1 MASQQSPPSVPSS
14 EDAKLS
20 AKEIKYRSEMIM
32 AHDRSKLQDSLITQI
47 STLESQLES
56 LNSQVSSTTGKL
68 EIDGSNDYNRN
79 PPKATIKQH
88 IKLLHDFNE
97 IRDVGLHLIG
107 MIADE
112 RGVGLKEVLGE
123 FGVTEK
129 D

>member
-1 MASQQSPPSVPSS
+1 MTSQQSPPSVPST
-14 EDAKLS
+14 EDSNLS
-20 AKEIKYRSEMIM
+20 AKELKYR
-32 AHDRSKLQDSLITQI
+32 DSLLSQI
-47 STLESQLES
+47 SALESQLETVK
-56 LNSQVSSTTGKL
+56 SQISSTTGKL
-68 EIDGSNDYNRN
+68 EN
-79 PPKATIKQH
+79 PSKATIQQH

-112 RGVGLKEVLGE
+112 RGVGLKQVLGE

>member
-20 AKEIKYRSEMIM
+20 AKEIKYR
-32 AHDRSKLQDSLITQI
+32 DSLITQI

-68 EIDGSNDYNRN
+68 EN

-112 RGVGLKEVLGE
+112 RGVGLKEILGE

>member
-1 MASQQSPPSVPSS
+1 MDTSKIPSDGPPSSS
-14 EDAKLS
+14 PAKEVSALS
-20 AKEIKYRSEMIM
+20 AKEIKHRDHLLSQIAALE
-32 AHDRSKLQDSLITQI
+32 AELANLKSKNSA
-47 STLESQLES
+47 STAKLT
-56 LNSQVSSTTGKL
+56 NPAKST
-68 EIDGSNDYNRN
+68 IQR
-79 PPKATIKQH
+79 H

-123 FGVTEK
+123 FGVTDK

>member
-1 MASQQSPPSVPSS
+1 MNIKSSYHHINESRAVSTMASKDPPSSPPSK
-14 EDAKLS
+14 EDSKLS
-20 AKEIKYRSEMIM
+20 AKEIKHRDFLLAE
-32 AHDRSKLQDSLITQI
+32 I
-47 STLESQLES
+47 STLEAKLADI
-56 LNSQVSSTTGKL
+56 NAQVSDINQKL
-68 EIDGSNDYNRN
+68 DN
-79 PPKATIKQH
+79 PAKATIQRH

-112 RGVGLKEVLGE
+112 RGVGLKQVLGE

>member
-1 MASQQSPPSVPSS
+1 MASQPSPPSAPSS

-56 LNSQVSSTTGKL
+56 LNSQVSSTTEKL
-68 EIDGSNDYNRN
+68 EN

>member
-1 MASQQSPPSVPSS
+1 MASQQSPPPVPSNQDS
-14 EDAKLS
+14 NLS
-20 AKEIKYRSEMIM
+20 AKEIKYR
-32 AHDRSKLQDSLITQI
+32 DSLITQI
-47 STLESQLES
+47 ATLESQLAN
-56 LNSQVSSTTGKL
+56 LNSQVSSTTEKL
-68 EIDGSNDYNRN
+68 EN
-79 PPKATIKQH
+79 PAKATIKQH

-97 IRDVGLHLIG
+97 VRDVGLHLIG

>member
-1 MASQQSPPSVPSS
+1 MPMRLASSNISQMASQQSPPPAPST
-14 EDAKLS
+14 EDTRLS
-20 AKEIKYRSEMIM
+20 AKEIKYR
-32 AHDRSKLQDSLITQI
+32 DSLITQI
-47 STLESQLES
+47 SALESQLES
-56 LNSQVSSTTGKL
+56 LNSQVSSTAEKL
-68 EIDGSNDYNRN
+68 EN

-123 FGVTEK
+123 FGVTAK

>member
-1 MASQQSPPSVPSS
+1 MASRKNTPPVPPT
-14 EDAKLS
+14 EDQKLT
-20 AKEIKYRSEMIM
+20 AKEIKQR
-32 AHDRSKLQDSLITQI
+32 DSLLDQI
-47 STLESQLES
+47 SALESQLAN
-56 LNSQVSSTTGKL
+56 LNSQVSSTTEKL
-68 EIDGSNDYNRN
+68 EN
-79 PPKATIKQH
+79 PPKATIQQH

-97 IRDVGLHLIG
+97 VRDIGLHLIG

>member
-20 AKEIKYRSEMIM
+20 TKEIKYR
-32 AHDRSKLQDSLITQI
+32 DSLIAQI
-47 STLESQLES
+47 STLESQLEI
-56 LNSQVSSTTGKL
+56 LNSQVSSTTEKL
-68 EIDGSNDYNRN
+68 EN

>member
-1 MASQQSPPSVPSS
+1 MASHNPPIPPAEDSNLSPR
-14 EDAKLS
+14 
-20 AKEIKYRSEMIM
+20 EIKYR
-32 AHDRSKLQDSLITQI
+32 DSLTSQITSLESTLANLSSQI
-47 STLESQLES
+47 S
-56 LNSQVSSTTGKL
+56 STAQKL
-68 EIDGSNDYNRN
+68 EN
-79 PPKATIKQH
+79 PPKSTIQQH